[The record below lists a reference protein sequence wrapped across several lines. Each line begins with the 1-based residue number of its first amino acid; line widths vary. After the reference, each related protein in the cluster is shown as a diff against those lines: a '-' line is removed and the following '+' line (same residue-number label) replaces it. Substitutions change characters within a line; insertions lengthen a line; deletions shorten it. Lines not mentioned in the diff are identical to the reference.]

1 MAGTRVEKYRKYRQ
15 AIAARSDNIP
25 VLKTPSTHDEY
36 ADEAGFFKKIAIK
49 NRAIN
54 LSIAL
59 TIVCIIALLIIFGVI
74 VF

>member
-15 AIAARSDNIP
+15 TIAARSDNIP

-36 ADEAGFFKKIAIK
+36 VDEAGFFKKIAIK
-49 NRAIN
+49 NRVIN
-54 LSIAL
+54 LSIVLA
-59 TIVCIIALLIIFGVI
+59 IVCVIALLIIFGVI

>member
-49 NRAIN
+49 NKVIN

-59 TIVCIIALLIIFGVI
+59 AIVCIIALLIIFGVI
-74 VF
+74 IF

>member
-36 ADEAGFFKKIAIK
+36 ADEVGFFKKIAIK
-49 NRAIN
+49 NRVIN
-54 LSIAL
+54 LLIAFA
-59 TIVCIIALLIIFGVI
+59 IVCIITLLIIFGVI

>member
-49 NRAIN
+49 NRVIN
-54 LSIAL
+54 LSIVLA
-59 TIVCIIALLIIFGVI
+59 IVCVVALLIIFGVI

>member
-25 VLKTPSTHDEY
+25 VLKTPSTHGEY

-49 NRAIN
+49 NRVIN

-59 TIVCIIALLIIFGVI
+59 AIVSIITLLIIFGVI

>member
-1 MAGTRVEKYRKYRQ
+1 MAGTRIEKYRKYRQ
-15 AIAARSDNIP
+15 SIAARCDNIP
-25 VLKTPSTHDEY
+25 VLKTPSESDNF

-49 NRAIN
+49 NRVIT

-59 TIVCIIALLIIFGVI
+59 AIVTIIALLVIFGVI

>member
-49 NRAIN
+49 NRVIN
-54 LSIAL
+54 LSIVLA
-59 TIVCIIALLIIFGVI
+59 IVCIIALFIIFGVI

>member
-49 NRAIN
+49 NRVIN
-54 LSIAL
+54 LSIVLA
-59 TIVCIIALLIIFGVI
+59 IVCVIALLIIFGVI

>member
-25 VLKTPSTHDEY
+25 VS
-36 ADEAGFFKKIAIK
+36 
-49 NRAIN
+49 
-54 LSIAL
+54 
-59 TIVCIIALLIIFGVI
+59 IIALLIIFGVI